1 LPESPGLPEL
11 PGVEELTGLAEVEAS
26 PASEHLADSVG
37 LMEAMIVVTGT
48 VTAVV
53 IVEEAG
59 QSVTVGGHWVTV
71 IRVVV

>member
-1 LPESPGLPEL
+1 
-11 PGVEELTGLAEVEAS
+11 
-26 PASEHLADSVG
+26 
-37 LMEAMIVVTGT
+37 MEAMIVVTGT